1 MKKLITCLSFAL
13 AAVSVGYAA
22 VTPLWMRDARI
33 SPDGSEIVFC
43 YKGDIYKVSAQ
54 GGTAVQLTT
63 QASYEANPVW
73 SPDGEQIAFASDRN
87 GNFDL
92 FIMSA
97 DGGAARRLTY
107 HSASEIP
114 STFTPDG
121 KYVLFSASIQDPATS
136 ALFPTS
142 AMTELYRV
150 PVEGGNTEQ
159 VLGTPA
165 EWVCFDKAGSNF
177 LYQDRKGFEDE
188 WRKHHTSSIARD
200 IWLYDTQTGE
210 HTNLTNRDGED
221 RNPVYAPDGK
231 SVYFLSERNGGSFN
245 VYSFPLNAP
254 QQVKPVTT
262 FRTHP
267 VRFLSVSDKGTLCYA
282 YDGELYTQLPNSRP
296 QKVKVELVRD
306 DDKDIASFRFSQG
319 ATSACVSPDG
329 KQVAFIV
336 RGDVF
341 VTSTDYPTTKQI
353 TNTPAGES
361 GLSFAPDNRTLVYAS
376 ERTGNWQLYLAKITR
391 KEDPNFPNA
400 TLIEEE
406 VLLPSKTVERRYPQY
421 SPDGKEIAF
430 IEDRNRLMVLNLETK
445 KVRQVTDGSTWYNTG
460 GGFDYEWS
468 PDGKWFTLEF
478 IGNRHDPYSD
488 IGIVSAQGGA
498 ITNLTNSGYM
508 SGSPRWVLDG
518 NAVLFQTERYGMR
531 AHASWGS
538 QQDVMLVFLN
548 QDAYD
553 RYRLSKEDFELLK
566 EFEKEQKKAK
576 EKDEKKKNEK
586 KKDAGKDKKKDGDK
600 DGDNG
605 KSDKDKESKK
615 EIVVELKGIEDR
627 IVRLTPNSSDL
638 GSAIVSKDGENL
650 YYFSAFEGGYDLW
663 KMNLREK
670 ETKRLH
676 KLNTGWVS
684 LSMDKDGNIF
694 LLGSRNMQ
702 KMDAK
707 SDALKQI
714 SYQAEMKMDL
724 AAEREAMF
732 DHVYKQQQKR
742 FYNLNMHGVN
752 WDEMSAAYRKFLP
765 HIDNNYDFAELL
777 SEWLGELN
785 VSHTGGR
792 YFANGKGDVTSNLG
806 LLFDWEYRGKG
817 MRIAEVIEKGPFDH
831 SRTKVKEGCIIEK
844 INGQEIS
851 QENDITV
858 LLNNKAGKKTL
869 ISLYDPQSKERWE
882 EVVMPIS
889 GGRLNGLLYNRW
901 VKQRAAEVEK
911 WSNGRLGYVHIQS
924 MGDGSFRTVY
934 SDILGK
940 YNNCEGIVIDTRF
953 NGGGRLHEDI
963 EILFSGQKY
972 FTQVVRG
979 REACDMP
986 SRRWN
991 KPSIML
997 QCEANYSN
1005 AHGTPWVYKYRNI
1018 GKLVGMP
1025 VPGTMT
1031 SVSWETLQDP
1041 SLVFGIPI
1049 VGYRLA
1055 DGSYLENSQ
1064 LEPDIKVANSPETV
1078 VKGEDIQLKAAV
1090 DELLKEI
1097 DSKKK

>member
-1 MKKLITCLSFAL
+1 M
-13 AAVSVGYAA
+13 
-22 VTPLWMRDARI
+22 
-33 SPDGSEIVFC
+33 
-43 YKGDIYKVSAQ
+43 
-54 GGTAVQLTT
+54 
-63 QASYEANPVW
+63 
-73 SPDGEQIAFASDRN
+73 
-87 GNFDL
+87 
-92 FIMSA
+92 
-97 DGGAARRLTY
+97 
-107 HSASEIP
+107 
-114 STFTPDG
+114 
-121 KYVLFSASIQDPATS
+121 
-136 ALFPTS
+136 
-142 AMTELYRV
+142 
-150 PVEGGNTEQ
+150 
-159 VLGTPA
+159 GTPA
-165 EWVCFDKAGSNF
+165 EWICFDKAGRNF

-188 WRKHHTSSIARD
+188 WRKHHTSSITRD
-200 IWLYDTQTGE
+200 IWLYDTQTGK

-254 QQVKPVTT
+254 RQVKPVTT

-282 YDGELYTQLPNSRP
+282 YDGELYTQQPNSRP

-336 RGDVF
+336 RGDAF

-376 ERTGNWQLYLAKITR
+376 ERTGNWQLYMAKITR

-576 EKDEKKKNEK
+576 EKDEKKKDEK

-707 SDALKQI
+707 SDALKPI

-901 VKQRAAEVEK
+901 VRQRATEVEK

-1005 AHGTPWVYKYRNI
+1005 AHGTPWVYKHRNI

-1078 VKGEDIQLKAAV
+1078 VKGEDTQLKAAV